1 MPITQILYNLLL
13 MPLQMLFEA
22 VYRIAY
28 SFIGNPGITIIIFS
42 LTINFLIL
50 PLYRRAD
57 ALQEEERNIEQKLS
71 RGVRHIKKDLPRR
84 RADDDASDLLPSE
97 RLQATYVLRGATSL
111 MLEIPFFIV
120 AYRFLSNLDLLQGVS
135 FGPIADL
142 GKPDGILTIAGEQ

>member
-71 RGVRHIKKDLPRR
+71 R
-84 RADDDASDLLPSE
+84 
-97 RLQATYVLRGATSL
+97 
-111 MLEIPFFIV
+111 
-120 AYRFLSNLDLLQGVS
+120 
-135 FGPIADL
+135 
-142 GKPDGILTIAGEQ
+142 

>member
-71 RGVRHIKKDLPRR
+71 RGVRHIKKTFRGDEQMMMLQTYYRQNGYKLHTFC
-84 RADDDASDLLPSE
+84 AE
-97 RLQATYVLRGATSL
+97 RPL
-111 MLEIPFFIV
+111 
-120 AYRFLSNLDLLQGVS
+120 
-135 FGPIADL
+135 
-142 GKPDGILTIAGEQ
+142 